1 MAWREPHDLFGTSPC
16 DRMMMEE
23 VLELLSTGSP
33 TSDYELFSSDACHN
47 CDRIQN
53 GREMLEKCLVVSPEA
68 TMGSQSD
75 ALVQEVKCD
84 EEMYVRNHEQ
94 ESSPAP
100 DQARATRHVM

>member
-1 MAWREPHDLFGTSPC
+1 
-16 DRMMMEE
+16 MEE

-53 GREMLEKCLVVSPEA
+53 GREMLEKCLVASPEA